1 MAYLEEVSKMI
12 KAIAKASSDVNGAK
26 EFLTGNKSIARGA
39 LDGTMQFPCL
49 VSDAISIDMA
59 STLAR
64 MLERVYASFT
74 QSYLSMHSTIDISV
88 DKNPNQFLKKFHRN
102 IKFESSESEDDIF
115 FNPIDYYKE
124 NCVEEDVEYNKL
136 MERIYDGSSVA
147 YMNEKENK
155 MILFNFSDSFN
166 SAVFESNRELLE
178 ESLKD
183 IDFLPFPNV
192 GNSPFYEAD
201 DTIEDYVTKKAIDSS
216 FQRANKREELSIS
229 GKEKMVP
236 TLKDNDVKK
245 SNDIQPYLMQ
255 VRLMAINDKNEF
267 VQFMDFIVGIK
278 VNLHVVKSDQM
289 ITVIQQALKN
299 ESKIFNFI
307 RWTTG
312 EKSLIKDLL
321 LHVDDVKLDAANKS
335 RGMNPW
341 ASVLKEIKNE
351 SKAQSAFLQRNKW
364 VPEASVV
371 ISSFDA
377 DEIERQFGFNL
388 RNPSFASKLM
398 SALFLMTFIIVDD
411 GTRTV
416 DILYD
421 NETTFQTYALETLE
435 REVSMNSNKIGRE
448 LTRMISR

>member
-1 MAYLEEVSKMI
+1 MAYLEEVSSMI
-12 KAIAKASSDVNGAK
+12 KAIAKASSNVNGAK
-26 EFLTGNKSIARGA
+26 DLLSGNKSIARGA

-49 VSDAISIDMA
+49 VSDAIPIDMA

-64 MLERVYASFT
+64 MLERVYASFA

-88 DKNPNQFLKKFHRN
+88 DKNPSNFLRKFHKN
-102 IKFESSESEDDIF
+102 IKFESVEEDAF

-124 NCVEEDVEYNKL
+124 NCVEEDVEYDKL

-147 YMNEKENK
+147 YVNEKENE

-166 SAVFESNRELLE
+166 AAVFESNKELLE

-192 GNSPFYEAD
+192 GNSPFYEAED
-201 DTIEDYVTKKAIDSS
+201 DIETYATKKAIDSS
-216 FQRANKREELSIS
+216 FAKANKKDELGA
-229 GKEKMVP
+229 GKDRRVP
-236 TLKDNDVKK
+236 TLHDNDVKK
-245 SNDIQPYLMQ
+245 SNDMQPYLMQ

-289 ITVIQQALKN
+289 ITVMQQALKN
-299 ESKIFNFI
+299 ESKLFNFI

-321 LHVDDVKLDAANKS
+321 LNIDEVKLDAANKS

-341 ASVLKEIKNE
+341 ASKLKELKNE
-351 SKAQSAFLQRNKW
+351 SKAQSAFMSKTKW

-377 DEIERQFGFNL
+377 DMIEKTYGLNVRDVH
-388 RNPSFASKLM
+388 FASRLM
-398 SALFLMTFIIVDD
+398 NALFLMTFIIVDD
-411 GTRTV
+411 ATRTV
-416 DILYD
+416 QILYD
-421 NETTFQTYALETLE
+421 RETAFQTYALETLE

>member
-1 MAYLEEVSKMI
+1 MAYLEEVSNMI
-12 KAIAKASSDVNGAK
+12 KAIAKASSNVNSAK
-26 EFLTGNKSIARGA
+26 DLLSGNKSIARGA

-64 MLERVYASFT
+64 MLERVYASFA

-88 DKNPNQFLKKFHRN
+88 DKNPSQFLKRFHKN
-102 IKFESSESEDDIF
+102 IKMESVEEDAF

-124 NCVEEDVEYNKL
+124 NCVEEDVEYDQL

-147 YMNEKENK
+147 YLNEKENE

-166 SAVFESNRELLE
+166 AAVFESNRQLLE

-201 DTIEDYVTKKAIDSS
+201 ENLEDYAAKKAVDSS
-216 FQRANKREELSIS
+216 FTKANKRDEFGL
-229 GKEKMVP
+229 GKDRKVP
-236 TLKDNDVKK
+236 TLHDSDVKK
-245 SNDIQPYLMQ
+245 SNDMQPYLMQ

-289 ITVIQQALKN
+289 ITVMQQALKN
-299 ESKIFNFI
+299 ESKLFNFI

-321 LHVDDVKLDAANKS
+321 LNIDEVKLDAANKS

-341 ASVLKEIKNE
+341 ASTLKEIRNE
-351 SKAQSAFLQRNKW
+351 SKAQAAFMSKTKW

-377 DEIERQFGFNL
+377 DMIEKTYGL
-388 RNPSFASKLM
+388 DIRNPQFATKLM
-398 SALFLMTFIIVDD
+398 DALFLMTFIIVDD
-411 GTRTV
+411 ATRTV
-416 DILYD
+416 QILYD
-421 NETTFQTYALETLE
+421 KEKSFQTYALETLE